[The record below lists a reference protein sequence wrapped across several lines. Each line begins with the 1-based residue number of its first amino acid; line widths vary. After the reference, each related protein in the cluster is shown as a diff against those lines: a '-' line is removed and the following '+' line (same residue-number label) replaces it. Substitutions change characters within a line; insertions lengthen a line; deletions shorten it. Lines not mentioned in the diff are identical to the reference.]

1 MTKLFVGR
9 LPEGCTSK
17 DLEELFGKY
26 GKVTECDV
34 VGKFGF
40 VHLSKREEAEE
51 CIKKLHK
58 YSFMGSQLSVEV
70 NYDSTLRIYRSL
82 VALQY
87 STSRVHPEPG
97 TAGRAKGTSRSVKR
111 VDRPKGSYYR
121 DSARDYGP
129 PPLSP
134 SDAAYAYYAN
144 DYRYES
150 DLYDRDPYY
159 ARERMRPYPSPY
171 ERRAYPYDD
180 MYGGRSYATSSLPP
194 PENIYARRVPNDAY
208 DRRSDMSTPMYST
221 RSPPPH
227 HGVECIEF
235 KRPLDMSS
243 RTKIYVGN
251 IPESCKTEEIR
262 ALFEK
267 YGKVE
272 ECDVVKNFGFVHMST
287 EEETKLAIDALNG
300 SEFMGV
306 KITVEASHSKVR
318 PKPGMGGKG
327 QCYRCGK
334 SGHWSKECPRNS
346 YDRFGYDSRA
356 PPPMPPPV
364 GYPDRYGSRYGPVR
378 YPVER
383 YDRGYGR
390 PYPDPYD
397 RRPIPPPRDDY
408 YYRRPY
414 DDYPYSRR
422 SPPRSD
428 RYGDRGYYDE
438 RSYSSCSKWSLA
450 GTFHGSA
457 LFKTSIELF
466 YLYCILHVPI
476 KTVEMT
482 VGCRLLVAEIRI
494 ISGVLKLRGRA

>member
-17 DLEELFGKY
+17 DLEDLFGKY
-26 GKVTECDV
+26 GQVTECDV

-58 YSFMGSQLSVEV
+58 YQFMGSQLSVEV
-70 NYDSTLRIYRSL
+70 RRDSSVLN
-82 VALQY
+82 Y

-97 TAGRAKGTSRSVKR
+97 TAGRAKGMPKSMKK
-111 VDRPKGSYYR
+111 VDRSYPRDSNRHDFGPPSPSPDGYYSSYY
-121 DSARDYGP
+121 S
-129 PPLSP
+129 
-134 SDAAYAYYAN
+134 N
-144 DYRYES
+144 DYRY
-150 DLYDRDPYY
+150 DRDPYADRDPYY
-159 ARERMRPYPSPY
+159 ARERMRPYPNPY
-171 ERRAYPYDD
+171 DRRAYYEDAYARRPYP
-180 MYGGRSYATSSLPP
+180 SPPSQPP
-194 PENIYARRVPNDAY
+194 PADNIYARRLPNDAY
-208 DRRSDMSTPMYST
+208 DRRNDISTPMYST
-221 RSPPPH
+221 QA
-227 HGVECIEF
+227 
-235 KRPLDMSS
+235 
-243 RTKIYVGN
+243 
-251 IPESCKTEEIR
+251 CKTDELR

-272 ECDVVKNFGFVHMST
+272 ECDVVKNFGFVHMGNEDES
-287 EEETKLAIDALNG
+287 KIAIESLNG

-378 YPVER
+378 YPVDR
-383 YDRGYGR
+383 GYDRGYGGGR

-414 DDYPYSRR
+414 DDYAYSRR

-428 RYGDRGYYDE
+428 RYADRGYYDD
-438 RSYSSCSKWSLA
+438 RSYSSYSPAPPSRR
-450 GTFHGSA
+450 
-457 LFKTSIELF
+457 EPV
-466 YLYCILHVPI
+466 Y
-476 KTVEMT
+476 
-482 VGCRLLVAEIRI
+482 
-494 ISGVLKLRGRA
+494 